1 MMMGLW
7 YLSNFFGNYLTGYLG
22 TFYETMAKE
31 RYFLML
37 AMIGILTG
45 VAFTLIRKPLEK
57 AIGKSL

>member
-1 MMMGLW
+1 
-7 YLSNFFGNYLTGYLG
+7 
-22 TFYETMAKE
+22 MAKE